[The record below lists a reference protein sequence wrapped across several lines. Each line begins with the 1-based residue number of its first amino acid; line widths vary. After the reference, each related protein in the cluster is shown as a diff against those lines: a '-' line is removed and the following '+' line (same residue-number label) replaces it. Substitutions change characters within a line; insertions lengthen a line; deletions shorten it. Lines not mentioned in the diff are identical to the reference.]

1 MARCGNW
8 AYNRRPVPGH
18 TIHHFFSYIRAS
30 PVCPLRMSNAR
41 AATLL
46 RRARGLAQCRLRPI
60 HHKLGERLQPTE
72 AQRAMWTIN
81 QDFLSMRRRRTI
93 SHLVSDVLS
102 CFLKPW
108 QAQSHLRRRVLGWRF
123 ISRVATADTYSLE
136 QKRRQAIREGF
147 DRLTELVPGLE
158 GQGRSESIVLNK
170 TVSYMRQQLR
180 EREQLVERIEQ
191 LGGNA
196 NDGFKK

>member
-1 MARCGNW
+1 
-8 AYNRRPVPGH
+8 
-18 TIHHFFSYIRAS
+18 
-30 PVCPLRMSNAR
+30 MSNAR
-41 AATLL
+41 ATLL
-46 RRARGLAQCRLRPI
+46 RRARGLAQCRLRRI
-60 HHKLGERLQPTE
+60 HHKLGERLRPTE

-81 QDFLSMRRRRTI
+81 RDFLSMRRRRTI
-93 SHLVSDVLS
+93 SRLVSDDYS
-102 CFLKPW
+102 CLLKLW
-108 QAQSHLRRRVLGWRF
+108 LAQCYLRLRLARWRF
-123 ISRVATADTYSLE
+123 ISLGATANLRSTE

-191 LGGNA
+191 LGGSV

>member
-1 MARCGNW
+1 MADQ
-8 AYNRRPVPGH
+8 P
-18 TIHHFFSYIRAS
+18 S
-30 PVCPLRMSNAR
+30 P
-41 AATLL
+41 
-46 RRARGLAQCRLRPI
+46 
-60 HHKLGERLQPTE
+60 
-72 AQRAMWTIN
+72 
-81 QDFLSMRRRRTI
+81 
-93 SHLVSDVLS
+93 
-102 CFLKPW
+102 
-108 QAQSHLRRRVLGWRF
+108 
-123 ISRVATADTYSLE
+123 E

-191 LGGNA
+191 LGGNV

>member
-1 MARCGNW
+1 
-8 AYNRRPVPGH
+8 
-18 TIHHFFSYIRAS
+18 
-30 PVCPLRMSNAR
+30 MSNAR
-41 AATLL
+41 VATKL

-60 HHKLGERLQPTE
+60 HHKLGARLRPTE

-81 QDFLSMRRRRTI
+81 RDFLSTRRRRI
-93 SHLVSDVLS
+93 ILPLVSYVLS
-102 CFLKPW
+102 CFLEPW
-108 QAQSHLRRRVLGWRF
+108 QAQSHLRRRVLGWRC
-123 ISRVATADTYSLE
+123 ISRVAMADTHSLE

-191 LGGNA
+191 LGGNV

>member
-1 MARCGNW
+1 M
-8 AYNRRPVPGH
+8 
-18 TIHHFFSYIRAS
+18 
-30 PVCPLRMSNAR
+30 
-41 AATLL
+41 
-46 RRARGLAQCRLRPI
+46 
-60 HHKLGERLQPTE
+60 
-72 AQRAMWTIN
+72 
-81 QDFLSMRRRRTI
+81 
-93 SHLVSDVLS
+93 
-102 CFLKPW
+102 
-108 QAQSHLRRRVLGWRF
+108 
-123 ISRVATADTYSLE
+123 ADTHSLE